1 MNWAVTIYSA
11 ILFFILTPNILVR
24 LPPKSS
30 KFVVAA
36 THAVI
41 FALVF
46 HFTCKIVW
54 KATSNLFEGFSEG
67 EVQMGEMGSTVKM
80 VPSETTIKSTTNP
93 KQKTIG
99 TTN

>member
-30 KFVVAA
+30 KFIVAA
-36 THAVI
+36 THAII
-41 FALVF
+41 FALIF

-54 KATSNLFEGFSEG
+54 KATSNIFEGLDSMKDDQQEDHD
-67 EVQMGEMGSTVKM
+67 ENK
-80 VPSETTIKSTTNP
+80 
-93 KQKTIG
+93 KQKEQSM
-99 TTN
+99 

>member
-1 MNWAVTIYSA
+1 MNSAVTIYSA

-54 KATSNLFEGFSEG
+54 KATSNMFEGFSEG
-67 EVQMGEMGSTVKM
+67 EEGMGPDQQNYPTEDNNEDKKREQSM
-80 VPSETTIKSTTNP
+80 
-93 KQKTIG
+93 
-99 TTN
+99 

>member
-54 KATSNLFEGFSEG
+54 KATSNMFEGL
-67 EVQMGEMGSTVKM
+67 EMGPGSPMPEITDKLQQKAGKM
-80 VPSETTIKSTTNP
+80 VPSEPTM
-93 KQKTIG
+93 
-99 TTN
+99 

>member
-54 KATSNLFEGFSEG
+54 KATSNMFEGLEIGTGSME
-67 EVQMGEMGSTVKM
+67 EKKQMKQMEPMGSMEEKKKPTM
-80 VPSETTIKSTTNP
+80 
-93 KQKTIG
+93 
-99 TTN
+99 

>member
-54 KATSNLFEGFSEG
+54 KATSNMFEGFSEG
-67 EVQMGEMGSTVKM
+67 AGPIG
-80 VPSETTIKSTTNP
+80 P
-93 KQKTIG
+93 IG
-99 TTN
+99 TTKQKEQQTMGTK

>member
-41 FALVF
+41 FALIF

-54 KATSNLFEGFSEG
+54 KATSNMFEGFSEG
-67 EVQMGEMGSTVKM
+67 TGPMESTGKM
-80 VPSETTIKSTTNP
+80 EPATKP
-93 KQKTIG
+93 KQQTM
-99 TTN
+99 

>member
-41 FALVF
+41 FAVIF

-54 KATSNLFEGFSEG
+54 KATSGMFEGMENQ
-67 EVQMGEMGSTVKM
+67 QMPQMPQMSQMQQMPQNQQMSQK
-80 VPSETTIKSTTNP
+80 P
-93 KQKTIG
+93 KQQ
-99 TTN
+99 

>member
-24 LPPKSS
+24 LPPKSG

-36 THAVI
+36 THAII

-46 HFTCKIVW
+46 HFTSKIVW
-54 KATSNLFEGFSEG
+54 KATSNMFEGFREG
-67 EVQMGEMGSTVKM
+67 VVSPTQ
-80 VPSETTIKSTTNP
+80 PTTQQSKN
-93 KQKTIG
+93 K
-99 TTN
+99 

>member
-41 FALVF
+41 FALIF
-46 HFTCKIVW
+46 HFTCNIIW
-54 KATSNLFEGFSEG
+54 KATSNMFEGFGEG
-67 EVQMGEMGSTVKM
+67 QEQMEPEEEDEK
-80 VPSETTIKSTTNP
+80 
-93 KQKTIG
+93 KQG
-99 TTN
+99 TM

>member
-11 ILFFILTPNILVR
+11 ILFFVLTPNILVR

-41 FALVF
+41 FALIF
-46 HFTCKIVW
+46 HFTCKIVCMIPGPR
-54 KATSNLFEGFSEG
+54 S
-67 EVQMGEMGSTVKM
+67 
-80 VPSETTIKSTTNP
+80 
-93 KQKTIG
+93 
-99 TTN
+99 

>member
-41 FALVF
+41 FALIF

-54 KATSNLFEGFSEG
+54 KATSNMFEG
-67 EVQMGEMGSTVKM
+67 MGPMDSMGPGSPMQDITEKIQ
-80 VPSETTIKSTTNP
+80 ENEKIKA
-93 KQKTIG
+93 QKEQSM
-99 TTN
+99 